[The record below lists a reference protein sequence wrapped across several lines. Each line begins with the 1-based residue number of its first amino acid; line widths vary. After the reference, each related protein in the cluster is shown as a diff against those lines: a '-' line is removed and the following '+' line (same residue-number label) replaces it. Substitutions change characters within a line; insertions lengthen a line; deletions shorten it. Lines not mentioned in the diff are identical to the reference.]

1 MAKYSYTYSGSNAAF
16 VFAGIASLPTG
27 IAVLL
32 EADQHK
38 ALQKNKFA
46 KHLTDAGELSIEEIA
61 EVGDSKPASSG
72 RSKGAQAG
80 KPDDGKGKGDESKET
95 ELTIDDV
102 RKALT
107 DLEITFAEDETLEQ
121 LQEKLAQA
129 TE

>member
-1 MAKYSYTYSGSNAAF
+1 MAKYSYKYSGPNAAF
-16 VFAGIASLPTG
+16 VFAGVATLPTG
-27 IAVLL
+27 IAIAL

-38 ALQKNKFA
+38 VLQKNKFA
-46 KHLTDAGELSIEEIA
+46 KHLIDVGELSIEEIA
-61 EVGDSKPASSG
+61 EVGDSKPASG
-72 RSKGAQAG
+72 RGKGAQSG
-80 KPDDGKGKGDESKET
+80 KTDDGKGKDESKPA

>member
-16 VFAGIASLPTG
+16 VFAGIATLPTG
-27 IAVLL
+27 IAVAL
-32 EADQHK
+32 EVDQHK

-46 KHLTDAGELSIEEIA
+46 KHLIDAGELTIEEIA
-61 EVGDSKPASSG
+61 EAGDSKPASGG
-72 RSKGAQAG
+72 RGKGAQSG
-80 KPDDGKGKGDESKET
+80 KDDGKGKDESNPA

>member
-1 MAKYSYTYSGSNAAF
+1 MAKYLYTYSGSNAAF
-16 VFAGIASLPTG
+16 VFAGIATLPTG

-38 ALQKNKFA
+38 LLQKNKFA
-46 KHLTDAGELSIEEIA
+46 KHLIDAGELAIEEVA
-61 EVGDSKPASSG
+61 EVGDSKPASGRGKGVQSG
-72 RSKGAQAG
+72 KT
-80 KPDDGKGKGDESKET
+80 DDGKGKNESKPA

-107 DLEITFAEDETLEQ
+107 DLEITFTEDETIEQ
-121 LQEKLAQA
+121 LQAKLAQA

>member
-16 VFAGIASLPTG
+16 VFAGLATLPKG
-27 IAVLL
+27 IAVAI
-32 EADQHK
+32 EANQHK

-46 KHLTDAGELSIEEIA
+46 KYLIDAGELSIEEIA
-61 EVGDSKPASSG
+61 EVGDSKPASG
-72 RSKGAQAG
+72 RGKGAQSG
-80 KPDDGKGKGDESKET
+80 KTDEGKGKDESKPA
-95 ELTIDDV
+95 ELTIDEV

>member
-16 VFAGIASLPTG
+16 VFAGVATLPTG

-46 KHLTDAGELSIEEIA
+46 KHLIDAGELSIEEIA
-61 EVGDSKPASSG
+61 EVGDSKPASG
-72 RSKGAQAG
+72 RGKGAQAG
-80 KPDDGKGKGDESKET
+80 KPDDGKGKGDKSKGT
-95 ELTIDDV
+95 DLTIDDV

-107 DLEITFAEDETLEQ
+107 DLEITFTEDETLEQ
-121 LQEKLAQA
+121 LQAKLTQA

>member
-16 VFAGIASLPTG
+16 VFAGIATLPTG

-46 KHLTDAGELSIEEIA
+46 KHLIDAAELSIEEVA
-61 EVGDSKPASSG
+61 EVGDSKPASG
-72 RSKGAQAG
+72 RGKGAQSG
-80 KPDDGKGKGDESKET
+80 KTDDGKGKDESKPA

>member
-16 VFAGIASLPTG
+16 VFAGIATLPTG

-46 KHLTDAGELSIEEIA
+46 KHLIDADELAVEEVA
-61 EVGDSKPASSG
+61 EVGDSKPASG
-72 RSKGAQAG
+72 RGKGSQAG
-80 KPDDGKGKGDESKET
+80 KSDDGKAKDESKPA

>member
-1 MAKYSYTYSGSNAAF
+1 MAKYSYKYSGSNAAF
-16 VFAGIASLPTG
+16 VFAGVATLPTG
-27 IAVLL
+27 IAIAL

-46 KHLTDAGELSIEEIA
+46 KHLIDAGELSIEEIA
-61 EVGDSKPASSG
+61 EVGDSKPASGG
-72 RSKGAQAG
+72 RGKGAQSG
-80 KPDDGKGKGDESKET
+80 KTDDGKGKDDGSKGT
-95 ELTIDDV
+95 ELTIDEV

>member
-1 MAKYSYTYSGSNAAF
+1 MAKYSYKYSGSNAAF
-16 VFAGIASLPTG
+16 VFAGVATLPTG
-27 IAVLL
+27 IAIAL

-46 KHLTDAGELSIEEIA
+46 KHLIDAGELSIEEIA
-61 EVGDSKPASSG
+61 EVGDSKPASG
-72 RSKGAQAG
+72 RGKGAQAG
-80 KPDDGKGKGDESKET
+80 KPDDGKGKGDKSKGG
-95 ELTIDDV
+95 ELTIDEV
-102 RKALT
+102 RKVLT

>member
-1 MAKYSYTYSGSNAAF
+1 MAKYLYTYSGSNAAF
-16 VFAGIASLPTG
+16 VFAGVATLPTG
-27 IAVLL
+27 IAIAL

-38 ALQKNKFA
+38 VLQKNKFA
-46 KHLTDAGELSIEEIA
+46 KHLIDVGELSIEEIA
-61 EVGDSKPASSG
+61 EVGDSKPASG
-72 RSKGAQAG
+72 RGKGAQSG
-80 KPDDGKGKGDESKET
+80 KTDDGKGKDESKPA

>member
-1 MAKYSYTYSGSNAAF
+1 MAKYSYKYSGSNAAF
-16 VFAGIASLPTG
+16 VFAGIATLPTG

-46 KHLTDAGELSIEEIA
+46 KHLIDAGELAVEEIA
-61 EVGDSKPASSG
+61 EVGDSKPASG
-72 RSKGAQAG
+72 RGKGAQAG
-80 KPDDGKGKGDESKET
+80 KPDDGKGKGDKSKGT
-95 ELTIDDV
+95 DLTIDDV

>member
-16 VFAGIASLPTG
+16 VFAGIATLPTG

-32 EADQHK
+32 EVDQHK

-46 KHLTDAGELSIEEIA
+46 KHLIDAGELAVEEVA
-61 EVGDSKPASSG
+61 EVGDSKPASG
-72 RSKGAQAG
+72 RGKGAQSG
-80 KPDDGKGKGDESKET
+80 KTDDGKGKDEFKGT
-95 ELTIDDV
+95 DLTIDDV

>member
-16 VFAGIASLPTG
+16 VFAGIATLPTG

-61 EVGDSKPASSG
+61 EVGDSKPASG
-72 RSKGAQAG
+72 RGKGAQAG
-80 KPDDGKGKGDESKET
+80 KPDDGKGKGDKSKGT
-95 ELTIDDV
+95 DLTIDDV

-107 DLEITFAEDETLEQ
+107 DLEITFTEDETLEQ
-121 LQEKLAQA
+121 LQAKLTQA

>member
-16 VFAGIASLPTG
+16 VFAGLATLPKG
-27 IAVLL
+27 IAVAI

-46 KHLTDAGELSIEEIA
+46 KHLIDAGELSIEEIA
-61 EVGDSKPASSG
+61 EVGDSKPASG
-72 RSKGAQAG
+72 RGKGAQAG
-80 KPDDGKGKGDESKET
+80 KPDDGKGKGDKSKGT
-95 ELTIDDV
+95 DLTIDDV

-107 DLEITFAEDETLEQ
+107 DLEITFTEDETLEQ
-121 LQEKLAQA
+121 LQAKLTQA

>member
-16 VFAGIASLPTG
+16 IFAGVCTLPTG
-27 IAVLL
+27 IAVSI

-46 KHLTDAGELSIEEIA
+46 KHLLDIDELAIEEIA
-61 EVGDSKPASSG
+61 DDSKPTG
-72 RSKGAQAG
+72 RGRGAN
-80 KPDDGKGKGDESKET
+80 KSDLDKGDTSKVNV
-95 ELTIDDV
+95 LTIDDV

-107 DLEITFAEDETLEQ
+107 DLDITYADDETVEQ
-121 LQEKLAQA
+121 LQAKLTQA

>member
-1 MAKYSYTYSGSNAAF
+1 MAKYSYKYSGSNAAF
-16 VFAGIASLPTG
+16 VFAGVATLPTG

-46 KHLTDAGELSIEEIA
+46 KHLIDVGELNIEEIA
-61 EVGDSKPASSG
+61 EPKSASSG
-72 RSKGAQAG
+72 RG
-80 KPDDGKGKGDESKET
+80 KPNQNKIDDGKGKDESKLA

-107 DLEITFAEDETLEQ
+107 ELEITFAEDETLEQ

-129 TE
+129 TA

>member
-16 VFAGIASLPTG
+16 VFAGVATLPTG
-27 IAVLL
+27 IAIAL

-38 ALQKNKFA
+38 VLQKNKFA
-46 KHLTDAGELSIEEIA
+46 KHLIDVGELSIEEIA
-61 EVGDSKPASSG
+61 EVGDSKPASG
-72 RSKGAQAG
+72 RGKGAQAG
-80 KPDDGKGKGDESKET
+80 KPDDGKGKGDKSKGT
-95 ELTIDDV
+95 DLTIDDV

>member
-1 MAKYSYTYSGSNAAF
+1 MAKYSYKYSGSNAAF
-16 VFAGIASLPTG
+16 VFAGVATLPTG

-46 KHLTDAGELSIEEIA
+46 KHLIDAAELSIEEIA
-61 EVGDSKPASSG
+61 EVGDSKPASG
-72 RSKGAQAG
+72 RGKGAQSG
-80 KPDDGKGKGDESKET
+80 KTEDGKGKDESKPA

-107 DLEITFAEDETLEQ
+107 ELEITFAEDETLER

-129 TE
+129 TA

>member
-1 MAKYSYTYSGSNAAF
+1 MAKYSYKYSGSNAAF
-16 VFAGIASLPTG
+16 VFAGVATLPTG

-46 KHLTDAGELSIEEIA
+46 KHLIDAGELSIEEIA
-61 EVGDSKPASSG
+61 EVGDSKPASG
-72 RSKGAQAG
+72 RGKGAQAG
-80 KPDDGKGKGDESKET
+80 KPDDGKGRGDKSKGTD
-95 ELTIDDV
+95 LTLDDV

-107 DLEITFAEDETLEQ
+107 DLEITFTEDETLEQ
-121 LQEKLAQA
+121 LQAKLTQA

>member
-16 VFAGIASLPTG
+16 VFAGVATLPTG
-27 IAVLL
+27 IAIAL

-38 ALQKNKFA
+38 VLQKNKFA
-46 KHLTDAGELSIEEIA
+46 KHLIDVGELSIEEIA
-61 EVGDSKPASSG
+61 EVGDSKPASG
-72 RSKGAQAG
+72 RGKGAQSG
-80 KPDDGKGKGDESKET
+80 KTDDGKGKDESKPA

>member
-1 MAKYSYTYSGSNAAF
+1 MAKYSYKYSGSNAAF
-16 VFAGIASLPTG
+16 VFAGVATLPTG

-46 KHLTDAGELSIEEIA
+46 KHLIDAGELSIEEIA
-61 EVGDSKPASSG
+61 EVGDSKSASG
-72 RSKGAQAG
+72 RGKGAQAG
-80 KPDDGKGKGDESKET
+80 KPDDGKGKGDKSKGT
-95 ELTIDDV
+95 DLTIDDV

-107 DLEITFAEDETLEQ
+107 DLEITFAEDEALEQ

>member
-1 MAKYSYTYSGSNAAF
+1 MAKYSYKYSGSNAAF
-16 VFAGIASLPTG
+16 VFAGVATLPTG

-46 KHLTDAGELSIEEIA
+46 KHLIDVGELSIEEIA
-61 EVGDSKPASSG
+61 EVGDSKPASG
-72 RSKGAQAG
+72 RGKGAQAG
-80 KPDDGKGKGDESKET
+80 KPDDGKGKGDKSKGT
-95 ELTIDDV
+95 DLTIDDV

-107 DLEITFAEDETLEQ
+107 DLEITFTEDETLEQ

>member
-16 VFAGIASLPTG
+16 VFAGIATLPTG

-46 KHLTDAGELSIEEIA
+46 KHLIDAGELSIEEIA
-61 EVGDSKPASSG
+61 EVGDSKPASG
-72 RSKGAQAG
+72 RGKGAQAG
-80 KPDDGKGKGDESKET
+80 KPDDGKGKGDKSKGG
-95 ELTIDDV
+95 ELTIDEV

-107 DLEITFAEDETLEQ
+107 DLEITFTEDETLEQ
-121 LQEKLAQA
+121 LQAKLTQA

>member
-16 VFAGIASLPTG
+16 VFAGLATLPTG
-27 IAVLL
+27 IAVAL

-46 KHLTDAGELSIEEIA
+46 KHLIDAGELAVEEVA
-61 EVGDSKPASSG
+61 EVGDSKHASGSG
-72 RSKGAQAG
+72 KGDQAG
-80 KPDDGKGKGDESKET
+80 KPDDGKGRGDKSKGTD
-95 ELTIDDV
+95 LTLDDV

-107 DLEITFAEDETLEQ
+107 DLEITFTEDETLEQ
-121 LQEKLAQA
+121 LQAKLTQA

>member
-1 MAKYSYTYSGSNAAF
+1 MARYSYTYSGSNAAF
-16 VFAGIASLPTG
+16 VFAGLATLPKG
-27 IAVLL
+27 IAVAI
-32 EADQHK
+32 EANQHK

-46 KHLTDAGELSIEEIA
+46 KHLIDAGELAIEEVA
-61 EVGDSKPASSG
+61 EVGDSKPASG
-72 RSKGAQAG
+72 RGKGAQSG
-80 KPDDGKGKGDESKET
+80 KTDEGKGKDESKPAG
-95 ELTIDDV
+95 LTIDEV

>member
-16 VFAGIASLPTG
+16 VFAGIATLPTD

-46 KHLTDAGELSIEEIA
+46 KHLIDAGELAVE
-61 EVGDSKPASSG
+61 EVGDSKPASG
-72 RSKGAQAG
+72 RGKGAQSG
-80 KPDDGKGKGDESKET
+80 KTDEGKGKDESKT
-95 ELTIDDV
+95 AELTIDDV

>member
-1 MAKYSYTYSGSNAAF
+1 MAKYLYTYSGSNAAF
-16 VFAGIASLPTG
+16 VFAGVATLPTG
-27 IAVLL
+27 IAIAL

-46 KHLTDAGELSIEEIA
+46 KHLIDAGELSIEEIA
-61 EVGDSKPASSG
+61 EVGDSKPASG
-72 RSKGAQAG
+72 RGKGAQAG
-80 KPDDGKGKGDESKET
+80 KPDDGKGKGDKSKGG
-95 ELTIDDV
+95 ELTIDEV

>member
-16 VFAGIASLPTG
+16 VFAGIATLPKG
-27 IAVLL
+27 IAVAI
-32 EADQHK
+32 EANQHK

-46 KHLTDAGELSIEEIA
+46 KHLIDAGELSIEEIA
-61 EVGDSKPASSG
+61 DAVEKPASG
-72 RSKGAQAG
+72 RGKGAQSG
-80 KPDDGKGKGDESKET
+80 KPDDGKGKGDGSKGT

-107 DLEITFAEDETLEQ
+107 DLEITFTEDETLEQ
-121 LQEKLAQA
+121 LQAKLAQA

>member
-1 MAKYSYTYSGSNAAF
+1 MAKYSYKYSGSNAAF
-16 VFAGIASLPTG
+16 VFAGIATLPTG

-46 KHLTDAGELSIEEIA
+46 KHLIDAGELSIEEIA
-61 EVGDSKPASSG
+61 EVGDSKSASG
-72 RSKGAQAG
+72 RGKGAQSG
-80 KPDDGKGKGDESKET
+80 KTDDGKGKDESKPA

-121 LQEKLAQA
+121 LQAKLTQA